1 MVLVK
6 SDGTPGITPIEV
18 LEELVAALDA
28 WDLDDVASKNRLTKA
43 EATARTMLRRAKE
56 RKL

>member
-1 MVLVK
+1 
-6 SDGTPGITPIEV
+6 
-18 LEELVAALDA
+18 
-28 WDLDDVASKNRLTKA
+28 LDDVASKNRLTKA